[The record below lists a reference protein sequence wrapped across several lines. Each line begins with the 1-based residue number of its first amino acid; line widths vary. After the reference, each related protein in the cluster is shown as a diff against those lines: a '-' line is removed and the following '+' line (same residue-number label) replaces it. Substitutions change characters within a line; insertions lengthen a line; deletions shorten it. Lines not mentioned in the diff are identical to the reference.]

1 LRRQKRSGANYYT
14 FVFGP
19 EWVESIFARVSLQ
32 MRVKRTTAHE
42 IETTRHIVQCR
53 IWNVMIM
60 HERQAAVFARD
71 DEETRDE
78 EKLFARSLERN
89 Q

>member
-1 LRRQKRSGANYYT
+1 MGGVDFCERR
-14 FVFGP
+14 
-19 EWVESIFARVSLQ
+19 SLQ
-32 MRVKRTTAHE
+32 MRVKRATAHE
-42 IETTRHIVQCR
+42 IETTRHIVRCR

-60 HERQAAVFARD
+60 HMRQAAVFARD
-71 DEETRDE
+71 DEEIRDV